1 MHQTNKKIFIML
13 LQFTDLKPQHQ
24 SSVIGQILEAKSQIV
39 YMEANTLPFLD
50 QMEAWESKEY
60 SSIYS
65 DLKKQIADLKSY
77 ISENQSH
84 FNLLL
89 NQYSSGLCV
98 PLFMNLNINMIY
110 KH

>member
-65 DLKKQIADLKSY
+65 DLKSY